1 VRGGGF
7 DVAGVTEK
15 ERVKSAD
22 EANLPAVALGLIKST
37 DIFIVKNKKRKT
49 VLSVKTAFLQKSEI
63 KFPFLVENK
72 S

>member
-7 DVAGVTEK
+7 NVAGAAEK
-15 ERVKSAD
+15 ERIKSAD
-22 EANLPAVALGLIKST
+22 KVNLSAVALGLVKST